1 MKYNCRAF
9 RNSVKDWDDPKKLER
24 IDYTVE
30 ANTLKEAK
38 NKAVQETFKFDM
50 QSANKI
56 VQKVEIEIDDEWRLI
71 E

>member
-38 NKAVQETFKFDM
+38 N
-50 QSANKI
+50 
-56 VQKVEIEIDDEWRLI
+56 
-71 E
+71 